1 MKKVNINTIHP
12 KELITLILGK
22 IYKAGNTTTSGGNI
36 SIRDE
41 KGDIWVT
48 PSGIDKG
55 TLTANDINCVRTDG
69 TIEGPHKPS
78 SEYPFHIGIFNKRED
93 INAIIHAHSPALVA
107 FSIVAK
113 QLKTKITPWAH
124 AICKEMGLAKYAV
137 PGSQSLGDI
146 IAEEFAKGFNGVIM
160 ENHGVV
166 IGGKDMMEAYDR
178 FETLELLAQ
187 TLVNAAEFGTPIELS
202 TKQLKAYEVKSTN
215 LLEKNTDV
223 IFTSAEKA
231 IRNEIISFMDRS
243 CNQKLMYSSVGSI
256 SVRLEGND
264 FITTPKDKLRWN
276 LEPSDLIQVKNGK
289 MEAGKKANDY
299 IMLDKEIFEKNGEVM
314 AIVHTA
320 SPNLMAFSVIHKEL
334 DVRTIP
340 ESWIFLQDVMN
351 VKYADQFA
359 GETEIADKI
368 TLGSPLAVIENDSVI
383 AVGNN
388 LTLAFDR
395 LEIGEFSA
403 KSLLMGNKLGDFM
416 PMSEND
422 VEDLRIAFLQ

>member
-1 MKKVNINTIHP
+1 MKKVNLNTIHP
-12 KELITLILGK
+12 NELISLILNK
-22 IYKAGNTTTSGGNI
+22 IYKYGNTTTSGGNI

-48 PSGIDKG
+48 PTGIDKG
-55 TLTANDINCVRTDG
+55 TLTSKDINCVRTNG

-78 SEYPFHIGIFNKRED
+78 SEYPFHIGVFNKRED
-93 INAIIHAHSPALVA
+93 LNAIIHAHSPALVA

-113 QLKTKITPWAH
+113 QPNTKITPWAH

-137 PGSQSLGDI
+137 PGSQNLGDV
-146 IAEEFAKGFNGVIM
+146 IAQEFAKGFKGVIM

-166 IGGKDMMEAYDR
+166 IGGKDMMEAYNR

-187 TLVNAAEFGTPIELS
+187 TLVNAAEFGTPVELS
-202 TKQLKAYEVKSTN
+202 EIQLEEYKVKSRN
-215 LLEKNTDV
+215 LLGKNKNVFYTA
-223 IFTSAEKA
+223 AEKS
-231 IRNEIISFMDRS
+231 IRNEIVSFMDRS
-243 CNQKLMYSSVGSI
+243 CIQKLMYSSVGSI

-264 FITTPKDKLRWN
+264 FITTPKDELRWN
-276 LEPSDLIQVKNGK
+276 LNPSDLIQIKNGK
-289 MEAGKKANDY
+289 IEGTRNVNDY
-299 IMLDKEIFEKNGEVM
+299 AMLDKEIFEKNADIN

-320 SPNLMAFSVIHKEL
+320 PPNLMAFSVIHKEL

-340 ESWIFLQDVMN
+340 ESWIFLQDVMH
-351 VKYADQFA
+351 VKYGDQFA
-359 GETEIADKI
+359 GETKIADKI
-368 TLGSPLAVIENDSVI
+368 TLESPLALIENDSII
-383 AVGNN
+383 AVGKN

-403 KSLLMGNKLGDFM
+403 KSLIMGNKLGDFM
-416 PMSEND
+416 PMSEKD

>member
-1 MKKVNINTIHP
+1 MKRVNLNTIHP
-12 KELITLILGK
+12 KELIALILDK
-22 IYKAGNTTTSGGNI
+22 IYKTGNTTTSGGNI

-48 PSGIDKG
+48 PTGIDKG
-55 TLTANDINCVRTDG
+55 TLTVKDINCVRTDG
-69 TIEGPHKPS
+69 TIEGPHRPS
-78 SEYPFHIGIFNKRED
+78 SEYPFHIGIFNNRKD

-113 QLKTKITPWAH
+113 QPNTKITPWAY

-137 PGSQSLGDI
+137 PGSNNLGDV
-146 IAEEFAKGFNGVIM
+146 IADVFAEGYNGVIM

-166 IGGKDMMEAYDR
+166 IGGKNMMEAYSL

-187 TLVNAAEFGTPIELS
+187 TIVNAAEFGTPVEL
-202 TKQLKAYEVKSTN
+202 TDKQLEDFKIKSVIS
-215 LLEKNTDV
+215 LEKNTDV
-223 IFTSAEKA
+223 VYTSNEKE
-231 IRNEIISFMDRS
+231 IRNEIIAFMDRS
-243 CNQKLMYSSVGSI
+243 CDQKLMYSSVGSV
-256 SVRLEGND
+256 SVRSEGND
-264 FITTPKDKLRWN
+264 FITTPNDELRWN
-276 LEPSDLIQVKNGK
+276 LDPSDLIQIKNGK
-289 MEAGKKANDY
+289 IENAKNANHY
-299 IMLDKEIFEKNGEVM
+299 VMLDKEIFEKNADIK

-320 SPNLMAFSVIHKEL
+320 SPNIMAFSVIHKEL

-351 VKYADQFA
+351 VKYGDQFA
-359 GETEIADKI
+359 GKTEIADKI
-368 TLGSPLAVIENDSVI
+368 SLGSPLAVIENDSVV
-383 AVGNN
+383 AVGKN

-403 KSLLMGNKLGDFM
+403 KSLIMGNKLGDFM
-416 PMSEND
+416 PMSEKD

>member
-1 MKKVNINTIHP
+1 MKRVNLNTIHP
-12 KELITLILGK
+12 KELIALILDK
-22 IYKAGNTTTSGGNI
+22 IYKTGNTTTSGGNI

-41 KGDIWVT
+41 KGNIWVT
-48 PSGIDKG
+48 PRGIDKG

-69 TIEGPHKPS
+69 SIEGPHRPS

-113 QLKTKITPWAH
+113 QPNTKITPWAN
-124 AICKEMGLAKYAV
+124 AICKEMGLATYAV
-137 PGSQSLGDI
+137 PGSQNLGDI
-146 IAEEFAKGFNGVIM
+146 IAEVFNEGFNGVIM

-166 IGGKDMMEAYDR
+166 IGGKNMMEAYSL

-187 TLVNAAEFGTPIELS
+187 TIVNAAEFGTPVEL
-202 TKQLKAYEVKSTN
+202 TDKQLEDFKNKSVIP
-215 LLEKNTDV
+215 LEKNTDV
-223 IFTSAEKA
+223 IYTSDEKA
-231 IRNEIISFMDRS
+231 IRNEIVAFMDRS
-243 CNQKLMYSSVGSI
+243 CDQKLMYSSVGSI
-256 SVRLEGND
+256 SVRSEGND

-276 LEPSDLIQVKNGK
+276 LAPSDLIQIKNGK
-289 MEAGKKANDY
+289 IENAKNANDHV
-299 IMLDKEIFEKNGEVM
+299 MLDKEIFEKNADVE

-351 VKYADQFA
+351 VKYGDQFA

-368 TLGSPLAVIENDSVI
+368 SLGSPLVVIENDSVV
-383 AVGNN
+383 AVGKN

-403 KSLLMGNKLGDFM
+403 KSLIMGNKLGKFQ
-416 PMSEND
+416 PMSEKD
-422 VEDLRIAFLQ
+422 VEDLRVAFLQ